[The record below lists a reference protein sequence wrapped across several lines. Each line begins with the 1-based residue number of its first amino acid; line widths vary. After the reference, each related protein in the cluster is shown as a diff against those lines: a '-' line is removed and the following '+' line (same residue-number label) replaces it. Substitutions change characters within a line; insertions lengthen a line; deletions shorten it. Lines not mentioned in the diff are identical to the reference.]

1 MGELRVRGM
10 VDEKRM
16 SDDEQTCYSAIIV
29 PYGNS
34 VADRLPRQLAL
45 GVPVI
50 MMRDRTDVDEFWYE
64 EVQNGTQ
71 WIEATPETL
80 EVILEQLMSDQERQ
94 ARIGDEARRFVE
106 ERFSER
112 RLKCYVYRLLSR
124 YAKEYSKHKL
134 DSR

>member
-1 MGELRVRGM
+1 M
-10 VDEKRM
+10 VDETRM
-16 SDDEQTCYSAIIV
+16 TDDQQTCYAAIIV

-64 EVQNGTQ
+64 EIINGTQ

-80 EVILEQLMSDQERQ
+80 EVILERLLKDEERQ
-94 ARIGDEARRFVE
+94 KRLGAEARRFVE

-112 RLKCYVYRLLSR
+112 RLKCYVYRLLSG
-124 YAKEYSKHKL
+124 YAQEYLKWKL
-134 DSR
+134 RADSR